1 MKTTNIDIHG
11 VYNLSNC
18 ACIEVHFE
26 EGYDSRIMWRV
37 SIVDHPLQKWHRA
50 RIDETAVGRAYFR
63 AGNMRIYLDE
73 VMHVQ

>member
-1 MKTTNIDIHG
+1 MKTTNIDVHG

-26 EGYDSRIMWRV
+26 KGYYPRIMWRV

-50 RIDETAVGRAYFR
+50 RIDERAGRAYFR
-63 AGNMRIYLDE
+63 AGNMRVYLDQ
-73 VMHVQ
+73 VMRL